1 MKIHSLY
8 LFFFLSSTSSMVI
21 ETIKGDY
28 EDTCGIFPP
37 CKQFGAGTWQIL
49 EDCNKY
55 IICTLQGDGSYIQQN
70 MKCPGDLV
78 YDEEHGECVEESYVC
93 RDFQDETLCLDS
105 CPRVMLNS
113 TGPALQYK
121 ERLLGCFRLQGVKP
135 FSTSVFYQNMNKFYL
150 TPDAFSSDIIKH
162 WIISEMQDP
171 INGGIRN
178 FQDEFAQCPYDG
190 WNEGWEVDS

>member
-1 MKIHSLY
+1 MADIGGLY
-8 LFFFLSSTSSMVI
+8 
-21 ETIKGDY
+21 
-28 EDTCGIFPP
+28 
-37 CKQFGAGTWQIL
+37 
-49 EDCNKY
+49 NKY

-78 YDEEHGECVEESYVC
+78 FDEEHGECVEESYVC
-93 RDFQDETLCLDS
+93 RDFQDETLCIDS

-113 TGPALQYK
+113 TGSALQYK

-178 FQDEFAQCPYDG
+178 FQDEFVQCPYDG
-190 WNEGWEVDS
+190 WNEGWEVDSGKGNWVEDLTIVTSCHKGDEGSPTTSTSPTTTTSDASQASS